1 MKITTKEILYSTEMH
16 TCKNCGHVF
25 KGKICNN
32 CGEKIFSEKQLTT
45 KHFLHQVIDFFYHW
59 ESKVLKTIKLNFLK
73 PGFITQEN
81 LRGVRAPYA
90 KPVQL
95 YLVVAF
101 AFFVIVGKVGQ
112 TDYIPSADDHH
123 YYGLSAYPLFKWAKP
138 MDEKVEASIDS
149 LWVKKGREIEKVLQ
163 QRLKNN
169 FVTDNRLTMS
179 RKGKY

>member
-1 MKITTKEILYSTEMH
+1 MKITSKKILYSTELH

-32 CGEKIFSEKQLTT
+32 CGEKVFNQNQLTA
-45 KHFLHQVIDFFYHW
+45 KHFFYQVIDFFYHR

-81 LRGVRAPYA
+81 LRGVRVPYA

-101 AFFVIVGKVGQ
+101 LFYIIVSKVGV
-112 TDYIPSADDHH
+112 TDYIPLSVTRNIFHFLTTGFLL
-123 YYGLSAYPLFKWAKP
+123 GL
-138 MDEKVEASIDS
+138 
-149 LWVKKGREIEKVLQ
+149 
-163 QRLKNN
+163 
-169 FVTDNRLTMS
+169 NRLMI
-179 RKGKY
+179 KQ